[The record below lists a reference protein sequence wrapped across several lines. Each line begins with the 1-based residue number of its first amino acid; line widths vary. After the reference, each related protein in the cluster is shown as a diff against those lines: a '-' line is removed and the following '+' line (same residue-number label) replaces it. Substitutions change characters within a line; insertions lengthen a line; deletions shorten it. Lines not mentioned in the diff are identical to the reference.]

1 MDQSLPIAY
10 MNVMDLAKLGYIGT
24 ALFTRFRGRAV
35 GTDSFGNRYFEE
47 KSVVRGRRT
56 RRWVVYAGAI
66 EGSSV
71 PPEWHAWL
79 HYTVDAPLSDAN
91 RLPWQKPHLPNRTGT
106 AFSYRPAGHDYS
118 GGRRRRAT
126 GDYDAWSPGE

>member
-1 MDQSLPIAY
+1 MDQPSPFAY
-10 MNVMDLAKLGYIGT
+10 MAKIGYIGT
-24 ALFTRFRGRAV
+24 NLFTRLRGRGV
-35 GTDSFGNRYFEE
+35 GMDAFGNRYFEE
-47 KSVVRGRRT
+47 KSAKGSQRT
-56 RRWVVYAGAI
+56 RRWVIYAGAI
-66 EGSSV
+66 DASSV

-79 HYTVDAPLSDAN
+79 HYTVDAPLSDAH

-118 GGRRRRAT
+118 GGRRHRAT

>member
-1 MDQSLPIAY
+1 MDQRPAFAY
-10 MNVMDLAKLGYIGT
+10 RKDMNLAKIGYIGT
-24 ALFTRFRGRAV
+24 DLFTRLRGRAA

-47 KSVVRGRRT
+47 KSAVRGRRV
-56 RRWVVYAGAI
+56 RRWVIYAGAL
-66 EGSSV
+66 EASSV
-71 PPEWHAWL
+71 PPEWHGWL

-118 GGRRRRAT
+118 GGRRHRAT

>member
-1 MDQSLPIAY
+1 MDQRRPFAY
-10 MNVMDLAKLGYIGT
+10 MDRMNLAKIGYIGT
-24 ALFTRFRGRAV
+24 DLFTRLRGRAV
-35 GTDSFGNRYFEE
+35 GTDGFGNRYFEE
-47 KSVVRGRRT
+47 KSPVRGRRL
-56 RRWVVYAGAI
+56 RRWVVYAGPVEA
-66 EGSSV
+66 STV

-79 HYTVDAPLSDAN
+79 HYTVDAPLTDGV
-91 RLPWQKPHLPNRTGT
+91 RLPWMKPHLPNRTGT

>member
-1 MDQSLPIAY
+1 MDHASPIAY
-10 MNVMDLAKLGYIGT
+10 MGGMNLAKIGYIGT
-24 ALFTRFRGRAV
+24 DLFTRLRGRGV
-35 GTDSFGNRYFEE
+35 GKDVFGNRYFEE
-47 KSVVRGRRT
+47 KSTRGGRRA
-56 RRWVVYAGAI
+56 RRWVVYAGAV
-66 EGSSV
+66 EASTV

-79 HYTVDAPLSDAN
+79 HYTVDAPLSEAG

>member
-1 MDQSLPIAY
+1 MDHAIGFAY
-10 MNVMDLAKLGYIGT
+10 MSPMNLAKIGYIGT
-24 ALFTRFRGRAV
+24 ALFTRLRGRAV
-35 GTDSFGNRYFEE
+35 GTDAFGNRYFEE
-47 KSVVRGRRT
+47 KSAVRGRHR

-79 HYTVDAPLSDAN
+79 HYTTDAPLSDAN

-106 AFSYRPAGHDYS
+106 DYS

>member
-1 MDQSLPIAY
+1 MDQRQPFAY
-10 MNVMDLAKLGYIGT
+10 RNRMNLAKLGYIGT
-24 ALFTRFRGRAV
+24 DLFTRFRGRAV

-47 KSVVRGRRT
+47 KSAVRGRRL
-56 RRWVVYAGAI
+56 RRWVVYAGPI
-66 EGSSV
+66 EASTV

-79 HYTVDAPLSDAN
+79 HYTVDAPLTDAA
-91 RLPWQKPHLPNRTGT
+91 RLPWMKPHLPNRTGT

>member
-1 MDQSLPIAY
+1 MDPPSPFAY
-10 MNVMDLAKLGYIGT
+10 MSLMNLGKIGYIGT
-24 ALFTRFRGRAV
+24 DLFTRLRGRAV
-35 GTDSFGNRYFEE
+35 GTDAFGNRYFEE
-47 KSVVRGRRT
+47 KSAVAGRRT
-56 RRWVVYAGAI
+56 RRWVIYAGAV
-66 EGSSV
+66 EASSV

-106 AFSYRPAGHDYS
+106 GFSYRPAGHDYN

>member
-1 MDQSLPIAY
+1 MDQPSAFAY
-10 MNVMDLAKLGYIGT
+10 RAPMNLAKIGYIGT
-24 ALFTRFRGRAV
+24 TLFTRLRGRAV
-35 GTDSFGNRYFEE
+35 GMDAFGNRYFEE
-47 KSVVRGRRT
+47 KSASAGRKT
-56 RRWVVYAGAI
+56 RRWVIYAGAI
-66 EGSSV
+66 DASAV

-91 RLPWQKPHLPNRTGT
+91 RMPWQKPHLPNRTGT